1 MGSVSARIPDNLREE
16 LERFVEDEN
25 LDRSTAVRKLLSE
38 GLEQWRVEKAVE
50 KLEDGDVSFSRAAE
64 LAGADKWSFADLLK
78 ERDVQWVDDKQK
90 SDLEEI

>member
-1 MGSVSARIPDNLREE
+1 MGSISARVPDSLREE

-38 GLEQWRVEKAVE
+38 GLELWRVEKAVE

-64 LAGADKWSFADLLK
+64 LAGMDKWSFADILK
-78 ERDVQWVDDKQK
+78 ERDVQWVDDKQR

>member
-1 MGSVSARIPDNLREE
+1 MSSVSARVPDSLREE

-64 LAGADKWSFADLLK
+64 LAGMDKWSFADILK